1 MSRLSVGYA
10 GAEKEV
16 GMVQIGVL
24 TRRRRPTQPVV
35 LPSVCPQCGGPGYL
49 EHINL
54 TRETTTQ
61 SCSQCEILWESE
73 ID

>member
-1 MSRLSVGYA
+1 
-10 GAEKEV
+10 
-16 GMVQIGVL
+16 MVIPGTTVRIGVL
-24 TRRRRPTQPVV
+24 TRQQQSIEPMV

-54 TRETTTQ
+54 VRETTTQ
-61 SCSQCEILWESE
+61 SCAACEILWESH